1 MNDSY
6 LIHLQNAFASQP
18 PEIAFQKKNSKMSQ
32 KENSSMKKKENEKF
46 IKELNIFLRISNL

>member
-1 MNDSY
+1 MTDSY

-46 IKELNIFLRISNL
+46 IKELNIF

>member
-6 LIHLQNAFASQP
+6 LIHLQNAFATQP
-18 PEIAFQKKNSKMSQ
+18 PKIAFKKNSKMSQ

-46 IKELNIFLRISNL
+46 IKELNIFSRISNL